1 MRVYKVT
8 ASNRFFWQTIAVR
21 ADNAAAAAAAFRA
34 WLGAT
39 GNQRAES
46 EKWEAGEPLLNDRDE
61 DIDTSDIPELNDSF
75 FQQAILTR
83 PGEDI
88 VASVRAAKQLKAE
101 QNQRD
106 DYRYDFN
113 DDEVQVADELR
124 VGTSVEIIDSGG
136 NG

>member
-1 MRVYKVT
+1 MKVYKVT

-21 ADNAAAAAAAFRA
+21 ADDAAAAAAAFRA

-39 GNQRAES
+39 ENQRAES
-46 EKWEAGEPLLNDRDE
+46 EEWEAGEALLNGRDE

-88 VASVRAAKQLKAE
+88 IASVRSGKQATDGL
-101 QNQRD
+101 NRRD
-106 DYRYDFN
+106 DYRYDFD
-113 DDEVQVADELR
+113 DDEVKADDELLA
-124 VGTSVEIIDSGG
+124 GTSVEMIEAGG